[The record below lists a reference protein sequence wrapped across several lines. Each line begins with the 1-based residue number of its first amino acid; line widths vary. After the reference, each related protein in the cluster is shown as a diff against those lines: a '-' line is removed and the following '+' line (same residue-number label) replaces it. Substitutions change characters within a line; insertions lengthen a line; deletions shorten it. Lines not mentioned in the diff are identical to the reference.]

1 MFKTY
6 NKIVNFSTEFCLRSI
21 SNEFGATES
30 QEVSLKGNMQ
40 YFSVNHNAIVKS
52 DIWNIYKY
60 LMVKNNI
67 T

>member
-6 NKIVNFSTEFCLRSI
+6 NKIVNFPTEFCLRSI

-52 DIWNIYKY
+52 DIWNI
-60 LMVKNNI
+60 
-67 T
+67 